1 MYYLCI
7 VNQGARQ
14 RSHGKGSKYPSHNQ
28 VKSPTMIQESK
39 NTATSL
45 RREVAE
51 ALELLRKL
59 STKADYYVSA
69 VDKAKPSAPVTI
81 TYVAEIY
88 ERAERIQAAV
98 RTVKKFPHLIELAQ
112 DQEGD
117 LRKLHNRLNKIL
129 RSAGREYCKIMG

>member
-1 MYYLCI
+1 MK
-7 VNQGARQ
+7 Q
-14 RSHGKGSKYPSHNQ
+14 K
-28 VKSPTMIQESK
+28 ESK

-51 ALELLRKL
+51 AYKALCKL
-59 STKADYYVSA
+59 STQAGTYVYA
-69 VDKAKPSAPVTI
+69 VDKAKPSYQVTI
-81 TYVAEIY
+81 TYAAEIY

-98 RTVKKFPHLIELAQ
+98 RTVEKFPHLIELVQ

-129 RSAGREYCKIMG
+129 RSASEEYRKIMG